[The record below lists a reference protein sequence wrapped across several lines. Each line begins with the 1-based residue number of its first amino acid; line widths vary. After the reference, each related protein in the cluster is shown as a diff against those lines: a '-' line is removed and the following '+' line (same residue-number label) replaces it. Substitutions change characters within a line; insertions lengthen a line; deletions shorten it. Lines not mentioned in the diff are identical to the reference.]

1 VNSKAAVKCT
11 FAAICA
17 AVLAGCHAPPPESV
31 TEDRQERVVIE
42 KARAEG
48 AERITAEIQFA
59 AGELRVSGGAKEFL
73 EADFTYNVPSLK
85 PRVQFEEAGF
95 RRRLTISQ
103 GSPAPAAGNVRN
115 RWEIRLGGAAPL
127 DLTIRCGAGSN
138 VLDLRQAPLRSLQMD
153 LGVGEVNADLRVA
166 LDHDVEA
173 RINGGIGRAEVLV
186 PAEGVEAS
194 AAGAIG
200 QIRVLGLEKQDG
212 RWRSGQA
219 GKTRG
224 RLRLEVK
231 GGIGE
236 IVIRAE

>member
-1 VNSKAAVKCT
+1 
-11 FAAICA
+11 
-17 AVLAGCHAPPPESV
+17 
-31 TEDRQERVVIE
+31 
-42 KARAEG
+42 
-48 AERITAEIQFA
+48 
-59 AGELRVSGGAKEFL
+59 
-73 EADFTYNVPSLK
+73 
-85 PRVQFEEAGF
+85 
-95 RRRLTISQ
+95 
-103 GSPAPAAGNVRN
+103 
-115 RWEIRLGGAAPL
+115 
-127 DLTIRCGAGSN
+127 

-219 GKTRG
+219 GKTPG